1 MVEQTTIAGERTAEL
16 QLISDHVSVVAP
28 EYGSKDEARTD
39 EESERNDQEANAMG
53 REKTVKE
60 SDQEKEQTDDFD
72 KIIEHLTERDW
83 NFAVERA
90 RGLVQMNC
98 TGNNGTYR
106 VYLQLK
112 SEMNTLMVYI
122 VTPTTVPAEKR
133 LQVVEYLVNISGD

>member
-16 QLISDHVSVVAP
+16 QLISDLTSVVAP
-28 EYGSKDEARTD
+28 EYGKDEARTN
-39 EESERNDQEANAMG
+39 EESEHNEEANNIV
-53 REKTVKE
+53 REELVNE
-60 SDQEKEQTDDFD
+60 SDQEKEQSDDFD
-72 KIIEHLTERDW
+72 KIVEHLKENNW

-133 LQVVEYLVNISGD
+133 LQVVEYLVSVSGD

>member
-16 QLISDHVSVVAP
+16 QLISDLTSVVAP
-28 EYGSKDEARTD
+28 EYGKDEARTN
-39 EESERNDQEANAMG
+39 EESEHNEEANNIV
-53 REKTVKE
+53 REELVNE
-60 SDQEKEQTDDFD
+60 SDQEKEQSDDFD
-72 KIIEHLTERDW
+72 KIVEHLKENNW

-112 SEMNTLMVYI
+112 SEMDTLMVYI
-122 VTPTTVPAEKR
+122 ITPTTVPAEKR
-133 LQVVEYLVNISGD
+133 LQVVEYLVSVSGD